1 MTIDLNGERPDP
13 DLQALLDAAVANAET
28 DFEIEFCESLRER
41 FRVYGNRAT
50 LSVAQERKLR
60 CIAEAGGFWER
71 GQ

>member
-13 DLQALLDAAVANAET
+13 GLQALLDAAVANAET
-28 DFEIEFCESLRER
+28 DFEVQFCESLRER

-50 LSVAQERKLR
+50 LTAAQEQKLR